1 MHNEK
6 SGSANKI
13 KIELLHRGVHEEH
26 RAVGTWGTIGG
37 GGVSSPWILK
47 DQLTQSQLRGQIM
60 STTLGAVHKLCRLGR
75 WEWGSPK
82 DDLLHKC

>member
-37 GGVSSPWILK
+37 GGGVVAP
-47 DQLTQSQLRGQIM
+47 GF
-60 STTLGAVHKLCRLGR
+60 
-75 WEWGSPK
+75 
-82 DDLLHKC
+82 

>member
-26 RAVGTWGTIGG
+26 RAVGSGGDKRGG
-37 GGVSSPWILK
+37 GILK

-60 STTLGAVHKLCRLGR
+60 STTLGAVHKLCRLSR